1 MEQNTKPIKGRF
13 LSERDRAALKRE
25 KQQRHH
31 RRRQRK
37 LHAVLGILTA
47 NALLVYMIAGN
58 RIHPCYGAGF
68 AAVVSAY
75 LGYQLRGA

>member
-1 MEQNTKPIKGRF
+1 MEQNTKPINGRF
-13 LSERDRAALKRE
+13 LSDRDRVALKRE
-25 KQQRHH
+25 KQQRNR

-37 LHAVLGILTA
+37 RLALLGILAA
-47 NALLVYMIAGN
+47 NGLLVYMIAAN

-68 AAVVSAY
+68 AAVISAY